1 MAPTRLS
8 QEFRM
13 TYARTVALSA
23 VSIVSCLAL
32 AAAPADPAAPAPAV
46 PQEATAAST
55 VTLDPVHSMAVF
67 RVHHLG
73 AGFFWGRFNELSGSA
88 VWPMDDSAA
97 PVFDVTA
104 EVAKVD
110 TGSSKLDGNLQGP
123 NFFNQAEFPT
133 IAFKS
138 KSGERVGERRW
149 KVKGDLTLRGVT
161 KEIEVDCEVTGVGK
175 GPAGPKVG
183 FECSFTILRADHGM
197 KWGIEQPKGALGN
210 EVRMIVSLEG
220 DVAK

>member
-1 MAPTRLS
+1 
-8 QEFRM
+8 M

-23 VSIVSCLAL
+23 ASFASLLAL
-32 AAAPADPAAPAPAV
+32 AAAPADPAPACAPAAAAIA
-46 PQEATAAST
+46 QEATAAST

-73 AGFFWGRFNELSGSA
+73 AGFFWGRFNELAGTA

-97 PVFDVTA
+97 PSFDVVA
-104 EVAKVD
+104 DVAKVD

-138 KSGERVGERRW
+138 KSGERVGERKW

-161 KEIEVDCEVTGVGK
+161 KEIEVECEVTGVGK

-183 FECSFTILRADHGM
+183 FECAFTIMRADYGM

-210 EVRMIVSLEG
+210 EVRMIISLEG